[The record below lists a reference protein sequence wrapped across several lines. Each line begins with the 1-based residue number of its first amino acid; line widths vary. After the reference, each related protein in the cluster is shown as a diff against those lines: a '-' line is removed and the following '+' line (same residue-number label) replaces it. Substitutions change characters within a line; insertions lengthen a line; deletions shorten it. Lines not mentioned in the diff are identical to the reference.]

1 VTQER
6 EVEQDGIFGLKEVM
20 KRYEKIER
28 RKIEYEE
35 RLERKKKRKR
45 IKI

>member
-1 VTQER
+1 MTQER
-6 EVEQDGIFGLKEVM
+6 EVEQDGIFGLKEEM

-35 RLERKKKRKR
+35 RLERKKRKR
-45 IKI
+45 ITI